1 MATTMQHMTIEE
13 FAAID
18 EPGRFDLIRGEVFSM
33 PPAGGEHGA
42 INSKLNRRIGI
53 FVEEHGLGETY
64 TPDTGFILSRSPDT
78 ILSPDFSFVR
88 QENVLP
94 REDQRGFLEIAPD
107 LVIEVLSPSDTLSD
121 ATTKVMEYL
130 DAGVRLVWLADPA
143 DHTVT
148 VYTPDRRARVYRE
161 DDHIDGGDVLPGFS
175 IAVAD
180 IFR

>member
-33 PPAGGEHGA
+33 PPAGGEHGE
-42 INSKLNRRIGI
+42 ININIVEVMAP
-53 FVEEHGLGETY
+53 FVRQHGLGRMY
-64 TPDTGFILSRSPDT
+64 SSDTGFILSRNPDT
-78 ILSPDFSFVR
+78 VLSPDLSYVSTER
-88 QENVLP
+88 LP
-94 REDQRGFLEIAPD
+94 PKEERRGFPEVAPD
-107 LVIEVLSPSDTLSD
+107 LVVEIISPSDTLSN
-121 ATTKVMEYL
+121 ATAKVMEYL

-148 VYTPDRRARVYRE
+148 VYTPDRRATVYRE
-161 DDHIDGGDVLPGFS
+161 GAEIDGGAVLPGFS
-175 IAVAD
+175 ISIAD